1 MKIKEDLTQTDIR
14 ELQKIIKEKCG
25 YLLNKTLLKQAFTR
39 KSYSVLNDCEHNET
53 LEYLGDSVLNFFVNK
68 RIINKYYS
76 KNNNGE
82 FIIYADE
89 GKLTSLKNS
98 IINNENLANI
108 IDKWKVVEYL
118 LVRKTELD
126 SLNEKQS
133 KYKADLFEAI
143 VGAITVQSNW
153 DYALLEEVI
162 NKMLS
167 LDDKLNELSAS
178 LNRNI
183 NYSLDNA
190 VSYLKTL
197 AERGECSYPAYDAN
211 IIGNNENGNPDW
223 ACRCSVTNQETG
235 YIVTVFSN
243 SKKNAKKAAAYLIL
257 CKMFKQFNEYG
268 SNGLYLIWEYKDGKI
283 EPMK

>member
-1 MKIKEDLTQTDIR
+1 MKIKEDLTQKDIR
-14 ELQKIIKEKCG
+14 ELQKIIKEKSG

-68 RIINKYYS
+68 KIINKYYS

-108 IDKWKVVEYL
+108 IDQWEVVEYL
-118 LVRKTELD
+118 LVRKNELE
-126 SLNEKQS
+126 SLNENQC

-143 VGAITVQSNW
+143 VGAITIQCNW

-167 LDDKLNELSAS
+167 LNDKLNELSAS

-197 AERGECSYPAYDAN
+197 AERGECSYPFYDAN
-211 IIGNNENGNPDW
+211 IIGNDENGNPDW

-235 YIVTVFSN
+235 YLVTVFSN

-257 CKMFKQFNEYG
+257 CKMFRQFNEYG
-268 SNGLYLIWEYKDGKI
+268 GNGSYLIWEYKNDKL